1 MTQHMVEIPIPIGDV
16 RSSYLSKDTP
26 CSVWIRSPKSLCGN
40 VEAFGIDQLYQEQN
54 LSGCAMAGHY
64 IQLNFPDHLKNIF

>member
-1 MTQHMVEIPIPIGDV
+1 M
-16 RSSYLSKDTP
+16 Y
-26 CSVWIRSPKSLCGN
+26 SVWIRSPKSLCGN

-54 LSGCAMAGHY
+54 LSGCAMAGQY